1 MTALQAV
8 RRWFETP
15 PRFLHSRGALRRP
28 GARVLD
34 VGCGNHSPALT
45 KRYFPRCVYHGID
58 SSRWNRDAAD
68 DAAMD
73 RFFDLDLERPD
84 ELDAVEDGA
93 YDAVFCSHVLEHV
106 REPYEVAGKLAS
118 KLAGDALLYV
128 EVPSGRSLKLPRARD
143 GWFGIR
149 GVLNFYDDETHRT
162 MVDLPRLRATLEER
176 GCHVS
181 PPRYRRLWRRCLL
194 LPAYVLA
201 GLAWRGYVPASV
213 VWDVTGFAQY
223 VIARRRT

>member
-1 MTALQAV
+1 MTVLEPV
-8 RRWFETP
+8 RRWFEAP
-15 PRFLHSRGALRRP
+15 PRFLHARSALRRP

-45 KRYFPRCVYHGID
+45 KRHFPRCVYHGID
-58 SSRWNRDAAD
+58 SSRWNRDAED

-73 RFFDLDLERPD
+73 RFFDLDLEQPD
-84 ELDAVEDGA
+84 ALDAVEDGA

-106 REPYEVAGKLAS
+106 GEPYAVAGKLAS
-118 KLAGDALLYV
+118 KLAREALLYI

-149 GVLNFYDDETHRT
+149 GVLNFWDDETHRT
-162 MVDLPRLRATLEER
+162 MVDLSRLRAALEDQGYR
-176 GCHVS
+176 VT

-213 VWDVTGFAQY
+213 VWDVAGFAQY
-223 VIARRRT
+223 VVARRGA